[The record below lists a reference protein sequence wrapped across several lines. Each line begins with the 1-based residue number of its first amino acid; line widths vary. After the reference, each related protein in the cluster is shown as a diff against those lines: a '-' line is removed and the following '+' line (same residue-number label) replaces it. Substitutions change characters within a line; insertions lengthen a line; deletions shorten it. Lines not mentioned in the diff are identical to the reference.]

1 MAFDKPGKVQY
12 YFGDL
17 QFAKNKEVNEPGQLL
32 DYVFLNLLQS
42 PHACI

>member
-17 QFAKNKEVNEPGQLL
+17 QFAKNKVNGPGQLL
-32 DYVFLNLLQS
+32 DYVSLNLLQS
-42 PHACI
+42 PHA